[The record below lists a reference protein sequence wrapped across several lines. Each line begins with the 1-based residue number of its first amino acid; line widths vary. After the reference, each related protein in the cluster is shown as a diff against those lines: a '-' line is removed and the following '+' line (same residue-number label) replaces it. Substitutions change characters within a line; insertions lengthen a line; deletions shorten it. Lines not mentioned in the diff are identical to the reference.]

1 MADWPD
7 DVDEM
12 TALYDSEISAQLD
25 GILRMRQFVR
35 QQRPS
40 DPWLDKDCRAAKR
53 LTRRLERVYSAASR
67 WATAATA
74 SASSDAA
81 DAVAKADAAK
91 AAWLNQRRVHRQ
103 LRHTKSA
110 EYWNDKV
117 EANQSDPHKLW
128 QLVEDLLG
136 RGRTPVNS
144 VVPIEVFNRFYPR
157 GASDARV
164 LAVIVCL
171 RRCRRVSQ
179 FSFCSMAETL
189 DVRR

>member
-1 MADWPD
+1 VADWPD

-91 AAWLNQRRVHRQ
+91 AAWLNQRVWQ
-103 LRHTKSA
+103 TEP

-117 EANQSDPHKLW
+117 EAKQSDPHKLW
-128 QLVEDLLG
+128 QLVDDLLG
-136 RGRTPVNS
+136 RGRTPANS
-144 VVPIEVFNRFYPR
+144 AVDIEVFNHFLLRRSPKY
-157 GASDARV
+157 DRV
-164 LAVIVCL
+164 LQMHQ
-171 RRCRRVSQ
+171 RQHSHKCRPVSA
-179 FSFCSMAETL
+179 FNSS
-189 DVRR
+189 VR